1 MPEGNDMNT
10 IAKPSTTTAAQ
21 SEEPL
26 LPANPRMK
34 AGMTCRTARMLPP
47 AEIIRDLE
55 FSFRR
60 DGKPDKAFTRTLAQ
74 ALRTGGA
81 LDPILV
87 WAEEE
92 EGIATGR
99 FVLLDGVHR
108 LAAYRSVRGPD
119 GNRKPVPAV
128 VLCGGRK
135 GATLAALRANSRESL
150 PLTLQERAD
159 AAWRLVRDA
168 RYSCTVPET
177 ASAAGISPRTVD
189 SMRSRWKAM
198 QAAGKKPSGEW
209 WQDRQDTPPDR
220 SQEPEMTDEQREA
233 AKNEL
238 ANALR
243 KTMAPWIN
251 KDSQLVAE
259 SLRAAIGAHDLR
271 SMAEYLF
278 GAAEGEEDEFYSP
291 PVVSQTGTATDPND
305 AF

>member
-1 MPEGNDMNT
+1 MNAT
-10 IAKPSTTTAAQ
+10 AKPSAPTAAQ
-21 SEEPL
+21 TEEPL

-47 AEIIRDLE
+47 AEIIRDLD

-60 DGKPDKAFTRTLAQ
+60 TGKPDKAFTRTLAQ

-92 EGIATGR
+92 DGVATGR
-99 FVLLDGVHR
+99 FVLLDGVLR

-119 GNRKPVPAV
+119 GSRKPVPAV
-128 VLCGGRK
+128 VLSGGRK

-150 PLTLQERAD
+150 PLTMQERAD

-168 RYSCTVPET
+168 RCSYTVPET
-177 ASAAGISPRTVD
+177 ASAASISPRTVD
-189 SMRSRWKAM
+189 SMRRRWKAM
-198 QAAGKKPSGEW
+198 QAAEKKATGEW
-209 WQDRQDTPPDR
+209 WQDRQDAQPDR
-220 SQEPEMTDEQREA
+220 PQEPEMTDEQREA

-243 KTMAPWIN
+243 KTLALWIN
-251 KDSQLVAE
+251 RDSHLVAE
-259 SLRAAIGAHDLR
+259 SLRAAIGPYDLR
-271 SMAEYLF
+271 SMTEYLF
-278 GAAEGEEDEFYSP
+278 GAGEDEEDEFYNSP
-291 PVVSQTGTATDPND
+291 IVSQTGTATDPSD